1 MKRTAPCFL
10 CAVVLG
16 AIAALAPA
24 QNKSHD
30 ALAHPRAK
38 AQAQNQRVLL
48 LLTGG
53 DAAVGEALMK
63 LMADYRAIGKLI
75 RYEYQ
80 VAALPAHSLPGTA
93 ARKRLGL
100 SDLALP
106 AMVALSTKD
115 EVLGTLSA
123 RQMVEGDLFSSD
135 AVQSFLKKHTCA
147 PADARRVLTAGLATA
162 KKSKRHVFVYL
173 SAPW

>member
-1 MKRTAPCFL
+1 MKRTSPCLL

-16 AIAALAPA
+16 VVAALAPA
-24 QNKSHD
+24 QDKTHD

-38 AQAQNQRVLL
+38 AKAENQRVLL

-53 DAAVGEALMK
+53 DATVGVALTK

-80 VAALPAHSLPGTA
+80 IAALPAHSLPGTA
-93 ARKRLGL
+93 VRKRLGL

-106 AMVALSTKD
+106 AMAALSTKG

-123 RQMVEGDLFSSD
+123 KQMVEGDSFSPD
-135 AVQSFLKKHTCA
+135 AVQSFVKKYTCS
-147 PADARRVLTAGLATA
+147 PADAREVLAAGLATA